1 MQFERVTLL
10 GLGLIGGSLGLA
22 MRDASLARR
31 ITGYDAAPDVA
42 ERARA
47 LGAIDAPAASPG
59 AAAEGADLVILAAPP
74 LATGPLLRAIA
85 PVLSASAVVTDVAS
99 TKARICSLAEHLLP
113 YPERFV
119 GGHPMAGSEQ
129 SGINAARVD
138 LLRGATWCLTPTGRT
153 SAAVAE
159 SLSTF
164 VTQLG
169 MTPRRLDPNYHDRL
183 IGGVSHLP
191 LLAASALMQT
201 LASSADWPAAATLA
215 AGGLRD
221 TTRVASGDPVMA
233 RDICF
238 TNGPAILAWLDA
250 YINELRR
257 MRALIAGDDTAIHDI
272 FQEARDARNAWLAQR
287 DLGQPSPE

>member
-1 MQFERVTLL
+1 MQFERVALL

-22 MRDASLARR
+22 ICDANLARQ
-31 ITGYDAAPDVA
+31 ITGYDPAPGVA
-42 ERARA
+42 ERART

-59 AAAEGADLVILAAPP
+59 AAAESADLIILAAPP

-129 SGINAARVD
+129 SGIDEARVD
-138 LLRGATWCLTPTGRT
+138 LLRGATWCLTPTGHT
-153 SAAVAE
+153 SAAVADA
-159 SLSTF
+159 LSTF

-169 MTPRRLDPNYHDRL
+169 MTPRRLDPAYHDQL

-250 YINELRR
+250 YIDELRR
-257 MRALIAGDDTAIHDI
+257 MRALIAGDDTSIHDI
-272 FQEARDARNAWLAQR
+272 FQAARVARNDWLAAR
-287 DLGQPSPE
+287 ISGHSPA

>member
-1 MQFERVTLL
+1 VQFERVALL

-22 MRDASLARR
+22 IRDANLARQ
-31 ITGYDAAPDVA
+31 ITGYDPAPGVA

-47 LGAIDAPAASPG
+47 LGAIDAPTASPS
-59 AAAEGADLVILAAPP
+59 AAAESADLIILAAPP

-129 SGINAARVD
+129 SGIDASRVD
-138 LLRGATWCLTPTGRT
+138 LLRGANWCLTPTGHT
-153 SAAVAE
+153 SAEVADT
-159 SLSTF
+159 LSTF

-169 MTPRRLDPNYHDRL
+169 MTPLRLDPAYHDRL

-238 TNGPAILAWLDA
+238 TNGPVILAWLDA
-250 YINELRR
+250 YIDELRR
-257 MRALIAGDDTAIHDI
+257 MRALIAGDDTSIHDI
-272 FQEARDARNAWLAQR
+272 FQAARAARNDWLAAR
-287 DLGQPSPE
+287 TSGHSPA

>member
-1 MQFERVTLL
+1 MQFERVALL

-22 MRDASLARR
+22 MRDARLARQ
-31 ITGYDAAPDVA
+31 ITGYDPAPGVA

-47 LGAIDAPAASPG
+47 LGAIDAASTSPS
-59 AAAEGADLVILAAPP
+59 AAAEGADLVIMAAPP

-99 TKARICSLAEHLLP
+99 TKARICSLAERLLP

-138 LLRGATWCLTPTGRT
+138 LLRGATWCLTPTCHT

-169 MTPRRLDPNYHDRL
+169 MTPLRLDPAYHDRL

-250 YINELRR
+250 YIDELRR
-257 MRALIAGDDTAIHDI
+257 MRALIAGDDTSIHDV
-272 FQEARDARNAWLAQR
+272 FQAARTARNDWLAAR
-287 DLGQPSPE
+287 TSGHSPA

>member
-1 MQFERVTLL
+1 MQFERVALL

-22 MRDASLARR
+22 MRDARLARQ
-31 ITGYDAAPDVA
+31 ITGYDPAPGVA

-47 LGAIDAPAASPG
+47 LGAIDAASTSPG
-59 AAAEGADLVILAAPP
+59 AAAEVADLVILAAPP

-113 YPERFV
+113 SPERFV

-129 SGINAARVD
+129 SGIDAARVD

-169 MTPRRLDPNYHDRL
+169 MTPLRLDPAYHDRL

-215 AGGLRD
+215 
-221 TTRVASGDPVMA
+221 MA

-238 TNGPAILAWLDA
+238 TNGPVILAWLDA
-250 YINELRR
+250 YIDELRR
-257 MRALIAGDDTAIHDI
+257 MRALIAGDNTSIHDV
-272 FQEARDARNAWLAQR
+272 FQAARAARNDWLAAR
-287 DLGQPSPE
+287 TSGHSSA